1 MQRTLLSELQ
11 QGVSAVSSTTKKKE
25 NIMQSVIGLLILI
38 ADIYAIIKIIQ
49 SSADTVKKILWILGV
64 LIFPV
69 LGLIVWYLAG
79 PGSKTD

>member
-1 MQRTLLSELQ
+1 M
-11 QGVSAVSSTTKKKE
+11 SS
-25 NIMQSVIGLLILI
+25 IIGLLILI

-79 PGSKTD
+79 PGSKNN

>member
-1 MQRTLLSELQ
+1 
-11 QGVSAVSSTTKKKE
+11 
-25 NIMQSVIGLLILI
+25 MQSIIALLILV

-49 SSADTVKKILWILGV
+49 SSADTIKKILWILGV

>member
-1 MQRTLLSELQ
+1 MYGIRSFLICCRKLALSFN
-11 QGVSAVSSTTKKKE
+11 TKKKE
-25 NIMQSVIGLLILI
+25 NTLQNIIAILILI

-79 PGSKTD
+79 PGSKSD

>member
-1 MQRTLLSELQ
+1 
-11 QGVSAVSSTTKKKE
+11 
-25 NIMQSVIGLLILI
+25 MQSIIALLILV

-79 PGSKTD
+79 PGSKTN

>member
-1 MQRTLLSELQ
+1 M
-11 QGVSAVSSTTKKKE
+11 SS
-25 NIMQSVIGLLILI
+25 IIGLLILI

-69 LGLIVWYLAG
+69 LGLIIWYLAG
-79 PGSKTD
+79 PGSKNN